1 MVLLGLATLG
11 TESVASAEQKQASIH
26 TILVNIIRSR
36 LSDGVEPQG
45 FLDRALS
52 LVWVRLLGLSGSG
65 SILDH
70 LDLFLPLSGG
80 SGGGSMRAG
89 M

>member
-1 MVLLGLATLG
+1 M
-11 TESVASAEQKQASIH
+11 
-26 TILVNIIRSR
+26 IRSR
-36 LSDGVEPQG
+36 LGDEVEPQGFPDGDEIEPQG

-52 LVWVRLLGLSGSG
+52 LVWVRLLGLSESG